1 MEMKRNLVS
10 LLAILLLMLF
20 ANAQA
25 VAVGDEGEDTDVRIT
40 RAKLVEVAEAHI
52 SVMARSGVEH
62 VIAVDRAGTK
72 VTIDGEVVSLKD
84 MREGDVVTVELDEKR
99 EVKFAKNIL
108 MRSAEIARVRR

>member
-1 MEMKRNLVS
+1 MKRNLAG
-10 LLAILLLMLF
+10 LLAVVLLMLF
-20 ANAQA
+20 SNAIRA
-25 VAVGDEGEDTDVRIT
+25 TVIDDGEDTDARIT
-40 RAKLVEVAEAHI
+40 GAKVVEVAEARI

-62 VIAVDRAGTK
+62 VIAVDNQGTR

-84 MREGDVVTVELDEKR
+84 VHEGDIVTVELDEQR